1 MFNEYLD
8 RQDGC
13 LILSH
18 NNNDTSNKEKVAGM
32 TCCVCVNTVQMP
44 SNEGGPK
51 MMRPPENNNEDTLMG
66 KALAQLSAARSEG
79 NGCGGE
85 KSFGE
90 LVAKTLHGQ
99 VGGFPNLLALVRSN
113 SDGNAVDTEVEN
125 KIIDDDDDSSS
136 GGAVP
141 HPQPTTHREL
151 HAFLSEDFDLGEF
164 GIGVGDAVGV
174 VMPNGPVLAVA
185 VLSVM
190 AHATCAPV
198 NASNTVEEIEAELQ
212 DVGAKA
218 VLIMAGEGHQ
228 EALTQIAHKLGITAI
243 VANPRPDKIG
253 LFSMTAVVR
262 NFPAGLWQ
270 APSQRLDCVQAKSDR
285 PVNQPESVALMLR
298 TSGSSG
304 KPKLVPTRLGD
315 LIVAAA
321 CTAAVLELKP
331 HDVGLNVMPMFH
343 MGGIH
348 RNLLAPLLAG
358 SGMVYMPFFDPG
370 SFWDLYASKGCTWY
384 HGVPSIHA
392 AIVDALLPRSALK
405 ELDGAAKTA
414 AARQAVVSR
423 GLSIKFVTNAGA
435 ALSHAQAEELATVY
449 GAAVLPCYGMSECG
463 AVACPGL
470 SYRLEKP
477 GSVGK
482 VMAAAVIVRDGSGN
496 EQPAAGTVGEIC
508 LAGPPTFPG
517 YINRATGEISPVE
530 GGIFPTGDMGY
541 VDAEGYLYLTGR
553 CKEVINRG
561 GEIISPLEVEEVFLA
576 HPAIAKVAAFSAV
589 HKELQ
594 ETVGIMVVLEPGCQ
608 RPSKGQ
614 LTEWAGSRLAPPKWP
629 FCVVYAD
636 KGLPVSSAN
645 KVVRIGMAERLGLPE
660 FSNDSPD
667 HACHFETVGALPD
680 PREGNKS
687 SIGCQQVSFDLPAV
701 EAAVEASGLLP
712 GGAAAIAVTRE
723 LRKTKVVVV
732 YIETSQEALDHEAL
746 VAGLEKRLPGYM
758 LPAAPM
764 AVKAFPRLP
773 DGSVDTAALPDASG
787 SDTGYL
793 APSNPAEE
801 TIQAIFMDV
810 LGPGAGKIGCADDLF
825 ALGGTSIQAG
835 AVGFRIRDAFGVPA
849 NGALLYE
856 CRTVKDLARHV
867 MMKRSNPG
875 VTGASSSIRQQR
887 SRSDDSSSLSDGSD
901 RCPTYFDAL
910 QRSDRRR
917 SSASLAAMTVH
928 WLTILYLPMCITY
941 VNWLVLGGGF
951 ALLKDPFMNVVQ
963 NALMHRGSEVDR
975 ILALV
980 AIILLARLAMCIY
993 LPLLSISVKWV
1004 VIGRFKPGRRA
1015 LWGGYY
1021 LRWWIVDQF
1030 RRATGLG
1037 IFSSSPFLL
1046 RTYYRLMGARI
1057 GKNVIIDRTA
1067 VITECDLVT
1076 LEEDCIVDSGALVRP
1091 GAADC
1096 GDFLLAPIAC
1106 AAGCC
1111 VSKKTTL
1118 APGTVLPEG
1127 TCLRPCSSSWEADAA
1142 DPKYRALCSPT
1153 RPSPPWWALAPIG
1166 WLLVA
1171 LPYLVG
1177 WSPVLVLLYVKIDV
1191 VGDLS
1196 DGGGWQ
1202 GLLNWVLQ
1210 WEWLALYFASKV
1222 MSTTL
1227 TPFLRLFTVI
1237 ALKHTCNFRYK
1248 PGPKP
1253 GRKTWAALGQWW
1265 LGETLR
1271 DGLLCGVAP
1280 LINVHSEM
1288 HSALLRMLG
1297 AKVGKH
1303 VYWPLSGLITSMH
1316 DLVEVGDDAVWGAH
1330 HSIVTVKG
1338 NKLMPVKIGPG
1349 ANPLDRCI
1357 LGPGCVIGRNALVG
1371 TGSFVDAEVNV
1382 PDGAV
1387 FLGDSTLEVSAAR
1400 AKADTIKPYG
1410 MAHGKATYWLVPD
1423 LLWPL
1428 VLVPLRAAST
1438 IVPKAPFMA
1447 ALWAMQAAVGGE
1459 QGRLQ
1464 ADLWLVLLLLMLFT
1478 SLMNVAFKFLGILI
1492 DVAAKWAI
1500 IGHRVAGPHPF
1511 NTSSYSQRWH
1521 FYLSFHAFSRP
1532 GLEYAAGTAMAPWYF
1547 RMMGGDIGSDVCY
1560 FDGVGPMMT
1569 READLT
1575 SIGDNTCINTS
1586 IIRCHSNAF
1595 GNFELQPCTI
1605 GKRVTLRSQSA
1616 VQGGAKIE
1624 DDAVLLE
1631 DTLAMPGETV
1641 RVAKAMQGWPADVL
1655 VPARTAHDK
1664 LEGIIKE
1671 DDGSTATPGVTRAAS
1686 RELDSSVDSS
1696 VIGAAVAAHRQ
1707 DQEDDLFV
1715 KPYKS
1720 ALGWRHGRRQVV
1732 KDPKEEQWEMFRG
1745 AWRLNYL
1752 QQPKDGSAM
1761 KLALAV
1767 LTATAIMVLG
1777 FGLLYWSMADGSPI
1791 PSAPIISSP
1800 WPYQTAVCEGREW
1813 KYSSPGYRLSII
1825 ADIPDEADY
1834 LNLNRMFSPCCPGG
1848 FNSTAVNC
1856 STAFQHGC
1864 GQSIDR
1870 AFDIFDVCADDDNS
1884 TDGYHSEGLQVKPGC
1899 QKVFAT
1905 YPEAYDCNTPVIFV
1919 LHGDM
1924 RDAWNHAADATWK
1937 KLRGSFL
1944 FRFNYTLSD
1953 VILVAPYFD
1962 KTNFQLYSTGGVYRP
1977 SDGSIR
1983 PEEDWYFSWIPRVFD
1998 ALRVRQALN
2007 TNRYSVLGY
2016 SAGAQFSHRM
2026 LILGEVDERLYWTVT
2041 GAPSTWTFTNR
2052 TDVAYP
2058 YGLAGEKLEG
2068 VRRRLPVAF
2077 GRRHS
2082 VFVGEMDTVSDG
2094 VIALHPEAEFQ
2105 GSDRLERAAKFSID
2119 AAYKS
2124 GVLGAGGHEWT
2135 FNTIPNAGHND
2146 GSSQIW
2152 EQAVMNQGF
2161 PFYPEWRGNNWLEL
2175 TAQQQQQE

>member
-1 MFNEYLD
+1 
-8 RQDGC
+8 
-13 LILSH
+13 
-18 NNNDTSNKEKVAGM
+18 
-32 TCCVCVNTVQMP
+32 
-44 SNEGGPK
+44 
-51 MMRPPENNNEDTLMG
+51 MRPETKSTEGTLMG
-66 KALAQLSAARSEG
+66 KALTQLSAARSEG

-90 LVAKTLHGQ
+90 LVAKALHGQ
-99 VGGFPNLLALVRSN
+99 VGFPNLLALVRSN
-113 SDGNAVDTEVEN
+113 SDGNAVDTEVERT
-125 KIIDDDDDSSS
+125 DDADGGSSSSSS
-136 GGAVP
+136 GGVVP
-141 HPQPTTHREL
+141 PQPTTHREL

-164 GIGVGDAVGV
+164 GVGVGDAVGV

-190 AHATCAPV
+190 TYATCAPV
-198 NASNTVEEIEAELQ
+198 NASNTAEEIEAELQ

-218 VLIMAGEGHQ
+218 VLVMAGEGQ
-228 EALTQIAHKLGITAI
+228 EALTQIARKLGITAI
-243 VANPRPDKIG
+243 VASPRPDKIG
-253 LFSMTAVVR
+253 LFNMTAAVR
-262 NFPAGLWQ
+262 NFQAGLWQ
-270 APSQRLDCVQAKSDR
+270 APSRRFGGLDSKPSLERSNTLSGKLARLASGIGTNFADEQHSDQAKNDR
-285 PVNQPESVALMLR
+285 PIINQPESVALMLR

-315 LIVAAA
+315 LIVAAT

-331 HDVGLNVMPMFH
+331 SDVGLNVMPMFH

-370 SFWDLYASKGCTWY
+370 CFWDLYASKGCTWY

-405 ELDGAAKTA
+405 ELDGAAKIA

-423 GLSIKFVTNAGA
+423 GLSVKFVTNAGA

-449 GAAVLPCYGMSECG
+449 GTAVLPCYGMSECG
-463 AVACPGL
+463 AVACPNL

-477 GSVGK
+477 CSVGK
-482 VMAAAVIVRDGSGN
+482 VMAAAVIIRDGSGN
-496 EQPAAGTVGEIC
+496 EQPAGTVGEIC

-517 YINRATGEISPVE
+517 YINRATGEISPTE

-561 GEIISPLEVEEVFLA
+561 GEIISPLEVEEVFLT
-576 HPAIAKVAAFSAV
+576 HPAIAKVAAFSAM

-594 ETVGIMVVLEPGCQ
+594 EAVGVMVVLEPGHQ

-636 KGLPVSSAN
+636 KGLPVSSAK

-680 PREGNKS
+680 PKEGNKS

-712 GGAAAIAVTRE
+712 EGAAVIAVTRE

-732 YIETSQEALDHEAL
+732 YVESQEALDHEAL
-746 VAGLEKRLPGYM
+746 VAGLERRLPGYV
-758 LPAAPM
+758 LPAASM
-764 AVKAFPRLP
+764 AVEAFPRLP
-773 DGSVDTAALPDASG
+773 DGSVDTAALPDAS
-787 SDTGYL
+787 DMGYL
-793 APSNPAEE
+793 APSNPTEE

-810 LGPGAGKIGCADDLF
+810 LGADAGKIGCADDFF

-835 AVGFRIRDAFGVPA
+835 AVGFQIRDAFSVPA

-856 CRTVKDLARHV
+856 CRTVKDLAEHV
-867 MMKRSNPG
+867 MKRNPG
-875 VTGASSSIRQQR
+875 VGASSSRQR
-887 SRSDDSSSLSDGSD
+887 SSDASSQSHSM
-901 RCPTYFDAL
+901 YFDGL
-910 QRSDRRR
+910 QRADRR
-917 SSASLAAMTVH
+917 SSASLSAMIVH

-951 ALLKDPFMNVVQ
+951 TLLKDPFMNVVQ
-963 NALMHRGSEVDR
+963 NTLYKGSGIDR
-975 ILALV
+975 VLALV

-993 LPLLSISVKWV
+993 LPLLAISVKWI

-1021 LRWWIVDQF
+1021 LRWWVVDQF

-1076 LEEDCIVDSGALVRP
+1076 LEEDCLVDSGALVRP

-1171 LPYLVG
+1171 LPYFVG
-1177 WSPVLVLLYVKIDV
+1177 WLPVLVLLYVKIDI
-1191 VGDLS
+1191 VGDLG

-1210 WEWLALYFASKV
+1210 WKWLALYFASKV
-1222 MSTTL
+1222 MSVTL

-1237 ALKHTCNFRYK
+1237 ALKYTCNFRYK

-1253 GRKTWAALGQWW
+1253 GRKSWAALGQWW

-1288 HSALLRMLG
+1288 HSAFLRMLG

-1303 VYWPLSGLITSMH
+1303 VYWPLSGLITPMH

-1330 HSIVTVKG
+1330 HSIITVKG

-1371 TGSFVDAEVNV
+1371 TGSFVDAEVDV

-1410 MAHGKATYWLVPD
+1410 MAHEKASYWLVPD

-1447 ALWAMQAAVGGE
+1447 ALWTMQAAVGGE
-1459 QGRLQ
+1459 QARLQ

-1532 GLEYAAGTAMAPWYF
+1532 GLEYTAGTAMAPWYF

-1605 GKRVTLRSQSA
+1605 GKRVTLRSQTA

-1655 VPARTAHDK
+1655 VPARTAQDK
-1664 LEGIIKE
+1664 LEEIKE
-1671 DDGSTATPGVTRAAS
+1671 DDGSTAPGVTRAAS
-1686 RELDSSVDSS
+1686 RELDDSSVDSS
-1696 VIGAAVAAHRQ
+1696 VIGAVAAHRQ
-1707 DQEDDLFV
+1707 DQDDLFV

-1761 KLALAV
+1761 KLVLAV
-1767 LTATAIMVLG
+1767 LIATAIMVLG
-1777 FGLLYWSMADGSPI
+1777 FGLLYWSMADGSPT
-1791 PSAPIISSP
+1791 PAPISSP
-1800 WPYQTAVCEGREW
+1800 LPNQTAVCEGREW
-1813 KYSSPGYRLSII
+1813 KYSSPDYRLSII
-1825 ADIPDEADY
+1825 ADIPAEADY
-1834 LNLNRMFSPCCPGG
+1834 LNLNGMFSPCCPDG

-1856 STAFQHGC
+1856 TAFQDGC

-1870 AFDIFDVCADDDNS
+1870 AFDVFDVCAADNS
-1884 TDGYHSEGLQVKPGC
+1884 TGYQSEGLQVKPGC

-1905 YPEAYDCNTPVIFV
+1905 YPEVYDCNTPVIFS
-1919 LHGDM
+1919 LHGDL
-1924 RDAWNHAADATWK
+1924 RDAWNYLYAADGIWK
-1937 KLRGSFL
+1937 NLQGSFL
-1944 FRFNYTLSD
+1944 SQLNYTLSD

-1962 KTNFQLYSTGGVYRP
+1962 KTNFQLYTTGGVYRP

-1983 PEEDWYFSWIPRVFD
+1983 SEEEWYFSWIPRVFD
-1998 ALRVRQALN
+1998 ALRDRQALN

-2016 SAGAQFSHRM
+2016 SAGGQFSHRM

-2058 YGLAGEKLEG
+2058 YGLAGEKLDG

-2135 FNTIPNAGHND
+2135 FNTIPNAGHNA

-2152 EQAVMNQGF
+2152 EQAVINQGF

-2175 TAQQQQQE
+2175 IAQQQEQE